1 MECVWIG
8 RVWIGRAVC
17 LMRRR
22 WTEAQGT
29 FPRVTND
36 VVSLR
41 HQHLKAAIYL
51 SGVAIRHVIFL
62 TSPPDSL

>member
-1 MECVWIG
+1 VRLDWACMDW
-8 RVWIGRAVC
+8 WIGRAVC

-22 WTEAQGT
+22 CTEAQGT

-41 HQHLKAAIYL
+41 HQHSKAAIMYV
-51 SGVAIRHVIFL
+51 SGVAM
-62 TSPPDSL
+62 